1 MSKNLI
7 LISPYYGT
15 RPSQSVQSAGLLV
28 WFSILSVVLS
38 AELLLAVS
46 LAVRDAKFKF
56 RMFKLCRMVS
66 L

>member
-1 MSKNLI
+1 MSKNLN

-15 RPSQSVQSAGLLV
+15 RPSQSVRSAGLLV